1 MSMLYAHTVERETD
15 RQTEQNVKNDDLLS
29 GISRSKWDEHE
40 HALLLVRKKKS
51 KQIREIVPRW
61 C

>member
-1 MSMLYAHTVERETD
+1 MCTQLRD

-40 HALLLVRKKKS
+40 HVLLLVRKKK
-51 KQIREIVPRW
+51 KQTNKRNST
-61 C
+61 

>member
-40 HALLLVRKKKS
+40 HALLLVRKKK
-51 KQIREIVPRW
+51 KANK
-61 C
+61 